1 MIINTW
7 NIRHGGGTRVNELNK
22 VFQNYCSDV
31 LIITEFRNN
40 KNKELIEEHL
50 IKLGYKFFAY
60 SDSLPKINTVMI
72 ACKKNAQVE
81 YFNALNE
88 NKQRIIKV
96 TYEDV
101 LIYGCYFPQQ
111 KLKMPVFEFLID
123 ELIKHK
129 GKDLILMGDFNTGKH
144 FIDENKASFYCSE
157 YLSKLE
163 DFGAVDAWR
172 LINNDKREYTW
183 YSNAGN
189 GFRIDHC
196 YISHSLKYRVKDC
209 FYIHETREKKYSDH
223 SLMSIELK

>member
-1 MIINTW
+1 MIITTW
-7 NIRHGGGTRVNELNK
+7 NIRHGGGTRLNELNK
-22 VFQNYCSDV
+22 VFENYVSDV

-40 KNKELIEEHL
+40 KNKKLIEDCL
-50 IKLGYKFFAY
+50 MKLGYNYFAY

-72 ACKKNAQVE
+72 ASRKYAEVE

-111 KLKMPVFEFLID
+111 NLKIPVFEFLIN

-129 GKDLILMGDFNTGKH
+129 GKDLVLMGDFNTGKH
-144 FIDENKASFYCSE
+144 FIDENKASFYCSD
-157 YLSKLE
+157 YLIKME
-163 DFGAVDAWR
+163 EVGAVDAWR
-172 LINNDKREYTW
+172 LVNKDKTEYTR

-196 YISHSLKYRVKDC
+196 YISQSLKDRVKDC

-223 SLMSIELK
+223 SLMLIELK

>member
-111 KLKMPVFEFLID
+111 KLKMSVFEFL
-123 ELIKHK
+123 
-129 GKDLILMGDFNTGKH
+129 
-144 FIDENKASFYCSE
+144 
-157 YLSKLE
+157 
-163 DFGAVDAWR
+163 
-172 LINNDKREYTW
+172 
-183 YSNAGN
+183 
-189 GFRIDHC
+189 
-196 YISHSLKYRVKDC
+196 
-209 FYIHETREKKYSDH
+209 
-223 SLMSIELK
+223 LMS